1 MRNVAIPTEIPEK
14 VNATLIVTVKVTNR
28 NFTKD
33 LNNISSPVYWNFTQ
47 LFKSQVRAGKS
58 QILQCGCP
66 VSQGIQGLIL
76 TDFGVSQPMDPFS
89 LPKSWEG
96 ILWEP
101 TSPTSWGREHPYTFP
116 SFFSMS

>member
-1 MRNVAIPTEIPEK
+1 MRDVAILTEIPEK

-66 VSQGIQGLIL
+66 GSQGIQGLIL
-76 TDFGVSQPMDPFS
+76 TDFGVSQPMDPS
-89 LPKSWEG
+89 V
-96 ILWEP
+96 
-101 TSPTSWGREHPYTFP
+101 FP
-116 SFFSMS
+116 SPGRGSSGSPPHPHPGEGSIPIRFLPSFL